1 VAELRHT
8 ARARADLIDIWVSIA
23 ADNPGSA
30 DRVFERI
37 EERASLLARWPQAGA
52 ACPAIGPDARMLVEP
67 PYLILYRVIADG
79 VQIVRVLHGAR
90 DIDSALF
97 AAGLE

>member
-1 VAELRHT
+1 
-8 ARARADLIDIWVSIA
+8 
-23 ADNPGSA
+23 
-30 DRVFERI
+30 
-37 EERASLLARWPQAGA
+37 
-52 ACPAIGPDARMLVEP
+52 MLVEP